1 MKLDR
6 THLFIAAL
14 ASLATAL
21 IISVPEVDVFA
32 QSTPQA
38 GESTV
43 DSDVVADGTTTL
55 VVESAG
61 SNVSPPL
68 PKAFVDRCLE
78 VAEQID
84 PQFAQELRTLCELDS
99 DEFERIIRR
108 QGPRLTGLAEL
119 KLSDPILFD
128 KKLTELKAD
137 AEVQKLAITLRRT
150 MASTPE
156 DTGRIKSL
164 RAQLRGHLIIRL
176 GFELD
181 NQRLYIER
189 IEKQLEV
196 LKQRLVSDRE
206 QFNELIDQQLAKL
219 SGTQNQVQAAG
230 N

>member
-1 MKLDR
+1 
-6 THLFIAAL
+6 
-14 ASLATAL
+14 
-21 IISVPEVDVFA
+21 
-32 QSTPQA
+32 
-38 GESTV
+38 
-43 DSDVVADGTTTL
+43 
-55 VVESAG
+55 
-61 SNVSPPL
+61 
-68 PKAFVDRCLE
+68 
-78 VAEQID
+78 
-84 PQFAQELRTLCELDS
+84 
-99 DEFERIIRR
+99 
-108 QGPRLTGLAEL
+108 
-119 KLSDPILFD
+119 
-128 KKLTELKAD
+128 
-137 AEVQKLAITLRRT
+137 
-150 MASTPE
+150 MASTPD